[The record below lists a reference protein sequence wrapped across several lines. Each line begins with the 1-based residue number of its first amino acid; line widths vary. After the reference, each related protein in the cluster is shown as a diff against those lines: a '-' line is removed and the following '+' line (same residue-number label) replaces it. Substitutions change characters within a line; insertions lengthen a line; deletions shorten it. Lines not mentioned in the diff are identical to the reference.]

1 MQNRLRRAL
10 PVALAAVL
18 AAGTGAARAADQ
30 DMLKLIVGELPLPP
44 ITFQLGISMAVGQTA
59 LVGLGDPIAAL
70 KAADGRIA
78 QNPNDADPHLRR
90 GMALEVLDRP
100 GREEEYAR
108 AAYLYQQAMDARAD
122 DVDARIGWARAKAQ
136 LNAWDEVRPAIR
148 ALATEHPELWWP
160 HMALAIDTMASWDA
174 KSAPAEPEALSN
186 ALAQVMDNALAEVGE
201 ALRAS
206 PDEPAPRWLAAMLH
220 WLREV
225 PRSSGPGGAA
235 SPGVL
240 ARVDPELR
248 EAAKACPGEPML
260 QVFARWAT
268 ATRAMMEAG
277 GEGDMPGMWQRMR
290 AQDQRML
297 TEDELATAAMVRT
310 EAGRIP
316 PAYELLAVYAVLHG
330 DDGGAKAWL
339 KQSVDYDPA
348 SAERWLAY
356 VANLARL
363 GEVGEMGSA
372 VQEALAKVNNGKL
385 RCTAAKLCALRADW
399 AEAEKAAQAAVAV
412 GDESLPLAQLLL
424 GVVRLKAGNAAGA
437 VEPLSAA
444 APRWS
449 ENGLAEASLALAL
462 ALTGKQAEAAEHIA
476 QARRLTPDERLY
488 ERAAQAIGG

>member
-1 MQNRLRRAL
+1 MQNRLRRGL
-10 PVALAAVL
+10 PVALAVFL
-18 AAGTGAARAADQ
+18 AAGTGAAHAADQ
-30 DMLKLIVGELPLPP
+30 DTLKLIVGELPLPS
-44 ITFQLGISMAVGQTA
+44 ITFQLGISMTVSQTA

-70 KAADGRIA
+70 KAADEGIA
-78 QNPNDADPHLRR
+78 QNPGDAGAHLRR
-90 GMALEVLDRP
+90 GMGLEVLGRP

-108 AAYLYQQAMDARAD
+108 AVYLYKQALDARAD
-122 DVDARIGWARAKAQ
+122 DLAARIGWTRAKVQ
-136 LNAWDEVRPAIR
+136 LDAWDDARPVIK
-148 ALATEHPELWWP
+148 ALAMEHPELWWP
-160 HMALAIDTMASWDA
+160 HMARAIDTMTNWDA
-174 KSAPAEPEALSN
+174 RSAPAEPEALRN
-186 ALAQVMDNALAEVGE
+186 ALAQTMDNALAEVGE
-201 ALRAS
+201 ALRTS
-206 PDEPAPRWLAAMLH
+206 PDEPAPRWLGAMLR
-220 WLREV
+220 WLREM
-225 PRSSGPGGAA
+225 PKPSGSGGAA
-235 SPGVL
+235 SPAVL
-240 ARVDPELR
+240 AAVDPELR
-248 EAAKACPGEPML
+248 EVAKACPGEPML

-277 GEGDMPGMWQRMR
+277 GEGDMAGMWQRMR
-290 AQDQRML
+290 AQDQRAL

-316 PAYELLAVYAVLHG
+316 AAYELLAVYAVLHG
-330 DDGGAKAWL
+330 DDTGAKAWL

-385 RCTAAKLCALRADW
+385 RCTAAKLCALRAEW

-412 GDESLPLAQLLL
+412 GDESLPLAQLML

-444 APRWS
+444 APRWT
-449 ENGLAEASLALAL
+449 EDGLAEASLALAL
-462 ALTGKQAEAAEHIA
+462 ALTGQQPEAAGHIA
-476 QARRLTPDERLY
+476 KARELSPNERLY